1 MGESNRWEIQPSSLL
16 TKWSKSVDPS
26 MPWPSYPRPQ
36 FKRQDWLNL
45 NGLWEYSISNFNT
58 ETMPTSEGYILVP
71 YPVESALSGVKRKL
85 EPKNLLWYRRKFTLP
100 SKWHDKRIILHFEA
114 VDWETTVYIN
124 DHLVGVHRGGYTP
137 FSFDITL
144 YLSKNMESE
153 NTIIIKV
160 FDPTEKGH
168 QPSGKQ
174 WLKPAIVFYTSISGI
189 WQTVWLEPVPYYA
202 IEKIEITPDIDTDQL
217 LLLFTASFH
226 PKDPGDEYISNDK
239 LKSSFELEIT
249 VFDKE
254 KSILSI
260 RQPFQ
265 KAIILKLPPLK
276 RWTPENPILYG
287 LKIKL
292 LQQNTVFD
300 CIESYFAMRSF
311 SLESDSQGRM
321 RFHLNH
327 KPYFMM
333 GVLDQGY
340 WPDGLYTAPTEDA
353 LRYDLEIIK
362 KCGYNMVRKHI
373 KIEPSLWYYYCDQM
387 GLIVWQDMPNGGGK
401 GVITRQ
407 FLLHILHLNPKDD
420 RNYWFS
426 GYGKPEHRKN
436 FRQELHEMIDHLY
449 NVPSIAVW
457 VLFNEAWGQFD
468 TVSLTEWLKK
478 RDPSRLI
485 DAASGWFD
493 KKVGHFVSVHNYN
506 DKFQM
511 PSTFNYRGVVLSE
524 IGGYTLPIINHE
536 WNPKKKFGYKRI
548 KSRNELEQAYFN
560 LINNILLPAVK
571 QGLSGVVYTQITDVE
586 IEYNGLMTYDR
597 SVLKIVPEKF
607 KKWHEFLLN
616 LE

>member
-1 MGESNRWEIQPSSLL
+1 MGQSNRWEIQPSSLL
-16 TKWSKSVDPS
+16 TKWSKSVDPT

-45 NGLWEYSISNFNT
+45 NGLWEYSISSINA
-58 ETMPTSEGYILVP
+58 ETMPSPEGYILVP

-100 SKWHDKRIILHFEA
+100 SKWHDKRIILNFGA

-137 FSFDITL
+137 FSFDITP
-144 YLSKNMESE
+144 YLSKNKE
-153 NTIIIKV
+153 NENILIVKV
-160 FDPTEKGH
+160 FDPTETGH

-174 WLKPAIVFYTSISGI
+174 WLKPAIVFYTSVSGI
-189 WQTVWLEPVPYYA
+189 WQTVWLEPLPYNA
-202 IEKIEITPDIDTDQL
+202 IESISITPDIDTDQL
-217 LLLFTASFH
+217 LLLFNASFQ
-226 PKDPGDEYISNDK
+226 SNNSDSSRK
-239 LKSSFELEIT
+239 QLKSSFELEIT
-249 VFDKE
+249 VIDNGNPVFTT
-254 KSILSI
+254 

-265 KAIILKLPPLK
+265 ETIILKLPPLK
-276 RWTPENPILYG
+276 RWTPEDPILYD
-287 LKIKL
+287 LKIDL
-292 LQQNTVFD
+292 LRENKVFD
-300 CIESYFAMRSF
+300 SILSYFAMRSF
-311 SLESDSQGRM
+311 SLECDSQGHM

-373 KIEPSLWYYYCDQM
+373 KIEPALWYHYCDQI

-407 FLLHILHLNPKDD
+407 FLFHLLHLNPKDD
-420 RNYWFS
+420 RHYWLS
-426 GYGKPEHRKN
+426 GYGKSEYREN
-436 FRQELHEMIDHLY
+436 FRHELHEMVDHLY

-457 VLFNEAWGQFD
+457 VIFNEAWGQFD
-468 TVSLTEWLKK
+468 TVPLTEWLKK

-485 DAASGWFD
+485 DTASGWFD

-511 PSTFNYRGVVLSE
+511 PSTFNYRGVILSE
-524 IGGYTLPIINHE
+524 TGGYTLSIINHQ
-536 WNPKKKFGYKRI
+536 WNPKKKFGYKRM
-548 KSRNELEQAYFN
+548 KSRNELEHAYSN

-597 SVLKIVPEKF
+597 CVIKIQIEKL
-607 KKWHEFLLN
+607 KKWHSILLN
-616 LE
+616 LK